1 MKLSKKVANRYARQ
15 NAVEIVETDD
25 FFDLNSTHGLD
36 VMVGGKRKGYI
47 EGEIHFVPL
56 ERLDQFECAE
66 DIRVLYEDWK
76 YNLPRGEWARGL
88 PIFEV
93 LHSTLDADCRG
104 KKIGLAMY
112 KKLAN
117 LVRQDVGKAMF
128 FIPNYCNDATTS
140 TAARRVWKSLTKS
153 NRNRSEGDV
162 ILMVEYRL
170 R

>member
-1 MKLSKKVANRYARQ
+1 MNLSKKVANRYARQ
-15 NAVEIVETDD
+15 NAVEIVETDE
-25 FFDLNSTHGLD
+25 FFDTNSTHGLD
-36 VMVGGKRKGYI
+36 VMVGGERKGYI

-66 DIRVLYEDWK
+66 DIRVLYDLWHDS
-76 YNLPRGEWARGL
+76 LPRGEWARGL

-93 LHSTLDADCRG
+93 LHSSLDADCRD

-117 LVRQDVGKAMF
+117 LVREEVGKVIF

-140 TAARRVWKSLTKS
+140 IAARRVWKSLTKS
-153 NRNRSEGDV
+153 NRTSEGDV
-162 ILMVEYRL
+162 ILMVGYEL